1 LTAPTD
7 PTRRGTRSASD
18 IAAELRREFATALSA
33 RYSIQ
38 ARPDPVLVT
47 VFHSLAVQIA
57 RVYDEAANILPVRV
71 LDDLIAG
78 LDLPTRLAEPAQA
91 VVCFTDIETRE
102 RVSPETEL
110 MGYARTGEQLG
121 FTLDET
127 FELSPTELV
136 FAAVYERGRLYSL
149 PGAHLPGKGDA
160 LPPANAP
167 LSLGAPPTIFLAFD
181 CDQGHLS
188 DLGLFI
194 DILPQ
199 DEPIAQAL
207 RRSPWQLLNSS
218 GRVSEAATMRA
229 RTSRGGVQRLL
240 WFNETAAKERPDPVS
255 EKVRIGEGP
264 FGSRVWIF
272 PRVPEGRRHRSSPP
286 PAISAV
292 AARLY
297 PPEHQSAL
305 SKPFVWIQIPL
316 PAGTSGVANAIQ
328 RISVNCST
336 ASNVEIWNEQ
346 LPFDRAGS
354 VVTINPEGNTSRH
367 LMGVISV
374 TGESGTAYLE
384 EGDLT
389 SPVGNG
395 RYRVRAGELSC
406 RPGRTA
412 AGRFD
417 AYAMI
422 RLLFCDGERANQL
435 EIGDVRRIVSKLTN
449 VTAQVSNL
457 TVTRGGSSP
466 LAYADARLRF
476 AELLRSRERVVTAAD
491 MEIASQA
498 YEPRI
503 REVQV
508 RSSTEIRDGGL
519 ELVNTVTV
527 RTPRGDYAD
536 PDAELVR
543 LRDSLERHLQERCV
557 IGQRIRVIV
566 DGTR

>member
-1 LTAPTD
+1 
-7 PTRRGTRSASD
+7 
-18 IAAELRREFATALSA
+18 
-33 RYSIQ
+33 
-38 ARPDPVLVT
+38 
-47 VFHSLAVQIA
+47 
-57 RVYDEAANILPVRV
+57 
-71 LDDLIAG
+71 
-78 LDLPTRLAEPAQA
+78 
-91 VVCFTDIETRE
+91 
-102 RVSPETEL
+102 
-110 MGYARTGEQLG
+110 
-121 FTLDET
+121 
-127 FELSPTELV
+127 
-136 FAAVYERGRLYSL
+136 
-149 PGAHLPGKGDA
+149 
-160 LPPANAP
+160 
-167 LSLGAPPTIFLAFD
+167 
-181 CDQGHLS
+181 
-188 DLGLFI
+188 
-194 DILPQ
+194 
-199 DEPIAQAL
+199 
-207 RRSPWQLLNSS
+207 
-218 GRVSEAATMRA
+218 MRA

-240 WFNETAAKERPDPVS
+240 WFNETAVKERPDPVS

-272 PRVPEGRRHRSSPP
+272 PRVPEGRRHRTAPP
-286 PAISAV
+286 PAISGV
-292 AARLY
+292 ASRLY

-346 LPFDRAGS
+346 LPFDRVGS
-354 VVTINPEGNTSRH
+354 VVTINPEGSTSRH

-374 TGESGTAYLE
+374 TGESGTPYLE

-395 RYRVRAGELSC
+395 RFRVRAGELSC

-435 EIGDVRRIVSKLTN
+435 DIDSVRRIVSKWTN